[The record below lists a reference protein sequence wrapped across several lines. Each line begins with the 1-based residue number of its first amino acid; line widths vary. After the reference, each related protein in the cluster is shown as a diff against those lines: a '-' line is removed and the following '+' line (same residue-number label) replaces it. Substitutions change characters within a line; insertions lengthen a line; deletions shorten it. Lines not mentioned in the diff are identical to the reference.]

1 MKETSIYYQMAMAR
15 AFRPKNRMAIVI
27 KSGNAQFAFY
37 DDTIISAKKIDD
49 VDPITRRLP
58 KHTFEFSI
66 ADYNDEYNPSNPSGK
81 WESVDEN
88 AVVTVV
94 IGLELYDGTT
104 EWLTPDIYY
113 LEGKPQVSNGI
124 ASFKAVSTL
133 SILTNKFYKITA
145 GSHTFYE
152 LAIAILQDAGVTNY
166 SVSEELKNY
175 TTTAPLPIDTAA
187 NLLQMIAHATSC
199 VLTAQRGKITI
210 APYEIDEIQYDGNP
224 ITLQDIAM
232 NGDKV
237 GKIEPLYK
245 VQANRYTYST
255 EQTKELYKTNISL
268 SGTTTYHCEFQA
280 ATNVSISTTA
290 TIVSS
295 NIYARA
301 ADITLSGNGT
311 YQIII
316 SGKPYTS
323 VVDVAEIIASSDT
336 KGGVDLEN
344 NVLVTNEA
352 TRTKLL
358 ARTRDYLSLRLTH
371 EIQYRGNPE
380 IETLDGIYLQSQYA
394 MSDAIV
400 LSTTLN
406 YNGAISGT
414 IVAKAIQDTAS
425 VDLYDAN
432 NQQVEDYTGE
442 TIKVLGTNDY
452 KSGFTYEQM
461 NEFCQQVLGG

>member
-1 MKETSIYYQMAMAR
+1 MKETSVSYQMAMAR
-15 AFRPKNRMAIVI
+15 AFRPKNHMVIVI
-27 KSGNAQFAFY
+27 QSGNTQFAFN
-37 DDTIISAKKIDD
+37 DDVIISAKKVDD

-66 ADYNDEYNPSNPSGK
+66 ADYNDEYNPSNPAGK

-113 LEGKPQVSNGI
+113 LTGKPSVANGV
-124 ASFKAVSTL
+124 ATFQAVSTL
-133 SILTNKFYKITA
+133 SILTNKFYKMPA
-145 GSHTFYE
+145 GSHTFFE
-152 LAIAILQDAGVTNY
+152 IATAILEDSGVTNY
-166 SVSEELKNY
+166 SLSDVLKDY

-199 VLTAQRGKITI
+199 VLTAQHGRITI
-210 APYEIDEIQYDGNP
+210 APYEIDEVTYDGNP

-232 NGDKV
+232 NGDRV
-237 GKIEPLYK
+237 SKIEPLYK

-255 EQTKELYKTNISL
+255 EERKELYRTDVNL
-268 SGTTTYHCEFQA
+268 SDTTTYHCEFQA
-280 ATNVSISTTA
+280 AADVTVT
-290 TIVSS
+290 SS
-295 NIYARA
+295 AVITSSHIYARA
-301 ADITLSGNGT
+301 VDITLSGRGT
-311 YQIII
+311 HQIII
-316 SGKPYTS
+316 TGKPYTS
-323 VVDVAEIIASSDT
+323 VVDMAEVIASNDT

-344 NVLVTNEA
+344 NVLITNEA

-358 ARTRDYLSLRLTH
+358 ERTKDYLSLRLTH

-380 IETLDGIYLQSQYA
+380 IEALDGIYLQSTYA

-400 LSTTLN
+400 LSQTIT

-414 IVAKAIQDTAS
+414 IIAKAIQDTAS
-425 VDLYDAN
+425 VNLYDAN
-432 NQQVEDYTGE
+432 NEQVQDYTGQ
-442 TIKVLGTNDY
+442 TIKVLGTDDY
-452 KSGFTYEQM
+452 KSEFTYTEM
-461 NEFCQQVLGG
+461 NDFCQQVLGG